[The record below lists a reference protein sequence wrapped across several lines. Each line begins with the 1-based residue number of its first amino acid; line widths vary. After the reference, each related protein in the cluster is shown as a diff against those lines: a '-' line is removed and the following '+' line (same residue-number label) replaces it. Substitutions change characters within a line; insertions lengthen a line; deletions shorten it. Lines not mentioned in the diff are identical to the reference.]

1 MVLNHIMAVVALKY
15 DANKIK
21 TMVSL
26 YSEIFIGTSL
36 LILLVSGSI
45 LVYTPKY
52 NHPVYCFQGFT
63 LCILVWY
70 LLLCRHDLPYAID
83 HNFINDALA
92 NGTKILMG
100 LGCLGCILLGKTS
113 KIKAYEYYVLVLL
126 GFLGLSLITSSNDLV
141 SIYLCLELQTLS
153 FYILTTFQ
161 TSSSFSTE
169 AGLKYFLLGAI
180 SSALLLFGISFIY
193 GFTGTTN
200 IYDLKILDTQ
210 NLESIY
216 QSLTLGINCGLVLF
230 CLGLLFKVGCVPF
243 HYWLPD
249 VYEGAPSYVTAIFAV
264 VPKLA
269 IFVVITRVY
278 DSTEVYTLTYVF
290 FVLALVTLVVGSVLA
305 LYQKKLKRLLA
316 FSGISHVG
324 YILYASSVNTIDGYS
339 SIIFYVVVYIVTSL
353 FLWGIVCNLHNF
365 NGRTSY
371 LSDMVYIKQSCPLLT
386 FTLCN
391 VVFSLAG
398 IPPYAGFFAKFA
410 IFASLCDV
418 SLYYGI
424 LIGLLSSAIGV
435 LYYLRLVKLLHFEV
449 VSDYRPLVFS
459 KGQSLVL
466 GLSAIFL
473 IFFVLVANLTYSISY
488 LIGLSF

>member
-1 MVLNHIMAVVALKY
+1 
-15 DANKIK
+15 
-21 TMVSL
+21 MVSL
-26 YSEIFIGTSL
+26 YSEIFVGTSL

-52 NHPVYCFQGFT
+52 NHPVYCFQGFA

-70 LLLCRHDLPYAID
+70 LLLCRHDLPIAID
-83 HNFINDALA
+83 HNFINDGLA
-92 NGTKILMG
+92 NGTKILIG
-100 LGCLGCILLGKTS
+100 LGLVGSILIGKTS
-113 KIKAYEYYVLVLL
+113 KVKAYEYYVLVLL
-126 GFLGLSLITSSNDLV
+126 GFLGLSLITSSCDLV

-200 IYDLKILDTQ
+200 LYDLKVLNTQ
-210 NLESIY
+210 NLESGY
-216 QSLTLGINCGLVLF
+216 ENVTTVINCGCVLF

-249 VYEGAPSYVTAIFAV
+249 VYEGAPSYVTTIFAI

-269 IFVVITRVY
+269 IFVVITRLY
-278 DSTEVYTLTYVF
+278 DATEVYILTYVF
-290 FVLALVTLVVGSVLA
+290 FVLALITLIIGSILA

-324 YILYASSVNTIDGYS
+324 YMLYASSCNTYDGYT
-339 SIIFYVVVYIVTSL
+339 SIIFYVIVYILTSL
-353 FLWGIVCNLHNF
+353 FLWGILCNLHNF

-371 LSDMVYIKQSCPLLT
+371 LSDLVYIKQSNPLLT

-410 IFASLCDV
+410 VFASLCDV

-424 LIGLLSSAIGV
+424 LVGLLSSAIGV

-449 VSDYRPLVFS
+449 SDNYRPLVFS
-459 KGQSLVL
+459 KGQSLTL
-466 GLSAIFL
+466 GLSAGSL
-473 IFFVLVANLTYSISY
+473 IFFVLIANFIYNISY